1 MSEIADFALPVLLVA
16 GGVVLATLST
26 KLSDRVPVPA
36 PVVFLV
42 VAAIASDAWPGLDDA
57 LPIRTVERIAVVAL
71 VIILIN
77 GGMDIGWRRM
87 RSSLAPV
94 LALGV
99 VGTFLTAGV
108 VALAAHVV
116 LGFDWVL
123 AGIVGA
129 ALAPTDP
136 AVVFSVLGGRE
147 IEGRAGTV
155 LEGEAGVND
164 PAGIA
169 LMIGM
174 IELATHPDASFLVVV
189 KDFALEMGIGVAVGV
204 VAGRL
209 LVGFL
214 HRVRLGNA
222 ALYPV
227 LVLSLGAALYAA
239 TSLAGGSGFLAVFVA
254 GLFLGDAPTPF
265 KAEITRFHGSLANL
279 AEIVVFAA
287 LGLTVHLGGLTAEI
301 WLHGAILVL
310 VLAVVARPA
319 SVLATLAWARLT
331 SAERAFLAW
340 SGLKGAVPILL
351 AAFAVI
357 GGVEGARPIYGLV
370 FVVVLVSVLGQG
382 TLVPFV
388 ARRLALG
395 IREPQVLPWH
405 LTVALAHPPEE
416 AFDFLVAP
424 NSRAVGLPVTEL
436 PGQGG
441 ATWLRFLVRDG
452 RALRPRPGLRLQAG
466 DHVHAFAD
474 DDGAAEL
481 ADLFA

>member
-16 GGVVLATLST
+16 GGLVLAVLST
-26 KLSDRVPVPA
+26 KLGDRVPVPA

-42 VAAIASDAWPGLDDA
+42 VAAVASDVWPALDDA

-71 VIILIN
+71 VVILLN

-99 VGTFLTAGV
+99 VGTFLTAAV
-108 VALAAHVV
+108 VALAARVL
-116 LGFDWVL
+116 LGFDWTL

-189 KDFALEMGIGVAVGV
+189 KDFALEMGIGVVVGA

-209 LVGFL
+209 LVAFL
-214 HRVRLGNA
+214 HRVRLGGA

-227 LVLSLGAALYAA
+227 VVLSLGAALYAA
-239 TSLAGGSGFLAVFVA
+239 TSLASGSGFLAVFVA
-254 GLFLGDAPTPF
+254 GLFLGDAATPF

-287 LGLTVHLGGLTAEI
+287 LGLTVHLGGLTTET

-319 SVLATLAWARLT
+319 AVLITLASARLT
-331 SAERAFLAW
+331 AAERAFLAW
-340 SGLKGAVPILL
+340 GGLKGAVPILL

-388 ARRLALG
+388 ARRLALRMG
-395 IREPQVLPWH
+395 EPEVLPWH
-405 LTVALAHPPEE
+405 LSVSLAHPPDE
-416 AFDFLVAP
+416 ALDFLVAP
-424 NSRAVGLPVTEL
+424 NSRAVGLRVTEL

-441 ATWLRFLVRDG
+441 ETWVRLLVRDG
-452 RALRPRPGLRLQAG
+452 RALRPREGLRLQAG
-466 DHVHAFAD
+466 DHVHALAD
-474 DDGAAEL
+474 DEGAARLAEL
-481 ADLFA
+481 FS